1 MSRDKSGKFEKGNPG
16 GPGRPKR
23 PTEIAYMSVVMSKC
37 SIDDWQEICG
47 RAVEDAKNGDAK
59 AREWLGKH
67 LMGAVKAEAPT
78 PMTVQQ
84 LALTEIDPVY
94 LERARILSDGAAFN
108 PVDFSTNTVKE
119 NEQAAKVLMEE
130 GT

>member
-1 MSRDKSGKFEKGNPG
+1 
-16 GPGRPKR
+16 
-23 PTEIAYMSVVMSKC
+23 MSVVMNKC

-47 RAVEDAKNGDAK
+47 RAVSDAKNGDAK

-84 LALTEIDPVY
+84 QALTEIDPVY
-94 LERARILSDGAAFN
+94 LERARILMDGAAFDS
-108 PVDFSTNTVKE
+108 VDFSTNTVKA
-119 NEQAAKVLMEE
+119 NEQTARALMEE
-130 GT
+130 DR